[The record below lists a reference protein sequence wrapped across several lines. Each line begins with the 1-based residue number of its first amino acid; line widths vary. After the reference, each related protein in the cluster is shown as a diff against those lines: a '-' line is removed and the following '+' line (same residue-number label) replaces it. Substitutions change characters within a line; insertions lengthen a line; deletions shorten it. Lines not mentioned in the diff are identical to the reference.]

1 MSVGEFQR
9 AKSIPRLIA
18 FAVHRGVRPDELL
31 LAAGIDLAR
40 LGNPEAEVPHNA
52 KLRLWDEAARLS
64 GDPDFGLHLG
74 EWVCQC
80 PEEHFDVLAFAVRS
94 CATLGD
100 HYRRMERYVRL
111 IHEGTF
117 LTLEIEPDVVRLVH
131 GLIDDTS
138 APRQPVECMLTMAVL
153 QGRRA
158 IGDDFSPREVR
169 FAHAAPAGMS
179 EQERLF
185 RAPVR
190 YGCPRNELL
199 LDPADLEQPQ
209 RQAETRLQ
217 AVLERQLEELLS
229 KLPADRSFPS
239 RVKGHIAEQL
249 LDGEPTVQAIAAK
262 LHMSP
267 RTLQRRLN
275 DEGTAFAKLLAD
287 LRRDMALRY
296 LQDPGRT
303 INEVA
308 FLLGFLEIPAF
319 YRAFKRWTGK
329 TPAEYQRS
337 VRHS

>member
-1 MSVGEFQR
+1 MSMSELRRSRG
-9 AKSIPRLIA
+9 IPSMIA
-18 FAVHRGVRPDELL
+18 FAVQRGVRPDELL
-31 LAAGIDLAR
+31 HAAGVDLTR
-40 LGNPEAEVPHNA
+40 ISDPQTDIPRPV
-52 KLRLWDEAARLS
+52 KVRLWDEAARLS

-80 PEEHFDVLAFAVRS
+80 PEEHFDVLSFALRS
-94 CATLGD
+94 CATLGE

-117 LTLEIEPDVVRLVH
+117 LTLELEHGEARLVH
-131 GLIDDTS
+131 GLIDDNQS
-138 APRQPVECMLTMAVL
+138 PRHPIECMLVMAVL

-158 IGDDFSPREVR
+158 IGDDFCPREVH
-169 FAHAAPAGMS
+169 FAHAEPSELS
-179 EQERLF
+179 EQERIF

-190 YGCPRNELL
+190 YACKRNELVL
-199 LDPADLEQPQ
+199 HSADLDQPQ

-217 AVLERQLEELLS
+217 AVLERQLEDLLS
-229 KLPADRSFPS
+229 QLPSDRSLPG
-239 RVKGHIAEQL
+239 RVKCHIAENL
-249 LDGEPTVQAIAAK
+249 LDGEPAVSLIAAK

-275 DEGTAFAKLLAD
+275 DDGTTFAKLLAD
-287 LRRDMALRY
+287 LRHELALRH
-296 LQDPGRT
+296 LRDPGRT

-308 FLLGFLEIPAF
+308 FLLGFLEVSAF
-319 YRAFKRWTGK
+319 HRAFKRWTGK